1 MKILTCTLLISLL
14 WAFPA
19 FSDTVAIT
27 GGTVHTAG
35 PAGTL
40 DNATVIIQ
48 GDRISAVGTEV
59 PVPEDATVIDA
70 GGKIVTPGLFDA
82 HGYLGVVEVSLVAET
97 ADHQPV
103 GPTYAAAFEVAD
115 AVNPRSMLIPV
126 NRIEGITRAVVT
138 PAAAGASAPG
148 IVPGPI
154 SGLGSVIHLGSA
166 EDFIVSR
173 NSALY
178 VQLGEAGAAVSGG
191 TRGMALL
198 RLREALEDAR
208 DLSANRRAFESG
220 QRRAY
225 GLDRLAL
232 EALAETVR
240 AQRPVVAAVHRASDI
255 KAAVRLAEEF
265 GLKLVIAGGTE
276 AWMIA
281 DELAAAGIPVILDPL
296 ENLPARFETLGAT
309 LENAARLHAAGVTIA
324 FAVAESHGA
333 RNMRQSAGN
342 AVSYGLPP
350 EAALAAMTINPAT
363 IFRVAGSSGSLE
375 VGKDADVV
383 VWSGDPLEVTT
394 AAERVFI
401 RGRDIPMVSRQT
413 LLRDRYSDLSGP
425 LPPQYRP

>member
-1 MKILTCTLLISLL
+1 MKILTRALLIPLL
-14 WAFPA
+14 WASPA
-19 FSDTVAIT
+19 WSGTIAIT
-27 GGTVHTAG
+27 GGTVNTAG

-40 DNATVIIQ
+40 DNATVVIED
-48 GDRISAVGTEV
+48 GRISAVGADVTV
-59 PVPEDATVIDA
+59 PPEATVIDA
-70 GGKIVTPGLFDA
+70 SGKIVTPGLFDA
-82 HGYLGVVEVSLVAET
+82 HGYLGIVEVSLVAET
-97 ADHQPV
+97 ADHRPV

-126 NRIEGITRAVVT
+126 NRIEGITRAVVA
-138 PAAAGASAPG
+138 PAAPGASAPG
-148 IVPGPI
+148 VVPGPI
-154 SGLGSVIHLGSA
+154 SGLGSVIHLGST
-166 EDFIVSR
+166 EGFLVSR

-191 TRGMALL
+191 ARGMALL
-198 RLREALEDAR
+198 RFREALEDAR
-208 DLSANRRAFESG
+208 DLAANQQAFESG
-220 QRRAY
+220 QRRPY

-232 EALAETVR
+232 EALAETVQ
-240 AQRPVVAAVHRASDI
+240 AGRPVVATVHRASDI
-255 KAAVRLAEEF
+255 QAAVRLAEEF
-265 GLKLVIAGGTE
+265 GLHLVVAGATE

-281 DELAAAGIPVILDPL
+281 DELAGAGIPVILDPL

-324 FAVAESHGA
+324 FAVAESHNA
-333 RNMRQSAGN
+333 RNMRQGAGN

-363 IFRVAGSSGSLE
+363 IFQVAETAGSLE
-375 VGKDADVV
+375 AGKDADVV